1 MASLRRAYRAVAVWR
16 LTLPLVV
23 VALLVAARFTIWR
36 TPAAP
41 PTTGAHLLAEGQYK
55 VARAVDGDTLELA
68 TGERIRLFGVD
79 TPETVEPN
87 KPVEPWGPEAAAF
100 TRSFVEQ
107 GPVSLTFD
115 RERQDKYGRY
125 LAYVWRGDVLL
136 NEQLILAGLSPAVTY
151 FPYSVAM
158 KDRFRDAQ
166 RAAKKAK
173 RGLWQD
179 SQPEERHSDR
189 AMKSTAP

>member
-1 MASLRRAYRAVAVWR
+1 MASLRRAYRVVAAWR
-16 LTLPLVV
+16 LALPLVV
-23 VALLVAARFTIWR
+23 VALIVAARFTIWR
-36 TPAAP
+36 TPVAP
-41 PTTGAHLLAEGQYK
+41 TDAAHLLAEGQYT

-100 TRSFVEQ
+100 TRSFIEQ
-107 GPVSLTFD
+107 GPVRLTFD

-151 FPYSVAM
+151 FPFSVAM

-179 SQPEERHSDR
+179 SRPEGRDSDR
-189 AMKSTAP
+189 PTQRISP